1 MIADHG
7 HEPEA
12 IASRL
17 REETQPPLIADAVL
31 GAVDGCITTFA
42 LAAGAVGAG
51 YGADVVLILG
61 AANVLADGFS
71 MAISN
76 YEAIK
81 SDREFADAVRSQE
94 ERHIARDPDGEREE
108 IRQIYAAKGFDG
120 DTLDAIVRTITAD
133 HALWVETMMREEYG
147 LRRSEFAPVR
157 AALVT
162 FTAFLLAGTM
172 PLLPFLV
179 PGFSLN
185 EQFAAAV
192 IAAAATFF
200 SIGTLKSYVL
210 ALPML
215 RAGVTTL
222 LTGSTAASIA
232 YATGWALR
240 EFLGAN

>member
-1 MIADHG
+1 MIADHD
-7 HEPEA
+7 HDPVA

-17 REETQPPLIADAVL
+17 REETQAPLIADAVL

-71 MAISN
+71 MAVSN

-81 SDREFADAVRSQE
+81 SDREFADAVRNQE

-133 HALWVETMMREEYG
+133 HALWVETMLREEYG
-147 LRRSEFAPVR
+147 LRRTEYAPVR
-157 AALVT
+157 AATVT
-162 FTAFLLAGTM
+162 FAAFLVAGAM
-172 PLLPFLV
+172 PLLPFLAH
-179 PGFSLN
+179 GFAID

-192 IAAAATFF
+192 LAAAVTFF
-200 SIGTLKSYVL
+200 AIGTLKSYVL
-210 ALPML
+210 AQPML
-215 RAGVTTL
+215 RAGLTTL
-222 LTGSTAASIA
+222 LTGSAAAGIA

-240 EFLGAN
+240 ALVGVS